1 MLGSGGWLRTHVGG
15 DSVDCDCG
23 PAFGR
28 DAATLSVGGGLH
40 YDWAYLTQAPIAF
53 FVRYELMWEM
63 PYAQG
68 FSEVIPYHVM
78 SLGLRFTP
86 LRKKPRR
93 WAEKSG
99 GR

>member
-1 MLGSGGWLRTHVGG
+1 MRDAAWGGEDARVVPPKNDAGSLTE
-15 DSVDCDCG
+15 D
-23 PAFGR
+23 R